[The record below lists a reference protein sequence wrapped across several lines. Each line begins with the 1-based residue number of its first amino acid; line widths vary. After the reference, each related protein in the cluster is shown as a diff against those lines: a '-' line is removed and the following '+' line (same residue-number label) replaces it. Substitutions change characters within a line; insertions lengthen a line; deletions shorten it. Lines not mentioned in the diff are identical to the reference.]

1 MIKGF
6 QERGALSEEP
16 NKISSFTLLDSLIF
30 LDSTVPMVYWIG
42 YLLLQS
48 CLVVPVSLGVVRAGE
63 GQVFGLVLLPFI
75 FRNELQYCSP
85 GIS

>member
-16 NKISSFTLLDSLIF
+16 NKISSFTLLDSLRF
-30 LDSTVPMVYWIG
+30 LDSTVRLVYWIG

-48 CLVVPVSLGVVRAGE
+48 YVVPVSLGVGMAGL
-63 GQVFGLVLLPFI
+63 GQVFGLVLLFFI
-75 FRNELQYCSP
+75 FGNALQVCRP
-85 GIS
+85 GIL

>member
-16 NKISSFTLLDSLIF
+16 NKISSFTLLDSLRF
-30 LDSTVPMVYWIG
+30 LDSTVRLVYWIG

-48 CLVVPVSLGVVRAGE
+48 YLVPVSLGVGRAGL
-63 GQVFGLVLLPFI
+63 GQVFGLVLLFFI
-75 FRNELQYCSP
+75 FRNALQVCRP
-85 GIS
+85 GIL